1 MKKILVPLV
10 LLVMGTTSNAQS
22 DKKEPPP
29 PPPKPKEEVKYKLVK
44 DEKVK
49 VPPVITVSGTMAE
62 EFYKRN
68 PTVSEISR
76 QGNIISLKMK
86 DGTTEKYDM
95 SKKDED
101 KSFTEK
107 YGSSPIPPPPPPKPK
122 QEVKYKIVKDEK
134 VIVPPVIIVSG
145 KNEFYTRNPTV
156 SEISRQGN
164 IITLKM
170 KDGTTEKYDMSK
182 KDEEKSF
189 TEKYGTSPIP
199 PPPPP
204 PKVIKTKSRA

>member
-1 MKKILVPLV
+1 MKKILVPIV
-10 LLVMGTTSNAQS
+10 LLVIGTASNAQTE
-22 DKKEPPP
+22 KKEPPP
-29 PPPKPKEEVKYKLVK
+29 PPPKPKQEVKYKVV

-86 DGTTEKYDM
+86 DGTTENYDM
-95 SKKDED
+95 SKKEED

-107 YGSSPIPPPPPPKPK
+107 YGRSPIPPPPPPKVNLTK
-122 QEVKYKIVKDEK
+122 FK
-134 VIVPPVIIVSG
+134 PPVIMAKG
-145 KNEFYTRNPTV
+145 DKADDFYKRNPAV
-156 SEISRQGN
+156 MEISRQGN

-170 KDGTTEKYDMSK
+170 KDGTKQEYNVNKE
-182 KDEEKSF
+182 DEMKSF
-189 TEKYGTSPIP
+189 ADQYGESPLP